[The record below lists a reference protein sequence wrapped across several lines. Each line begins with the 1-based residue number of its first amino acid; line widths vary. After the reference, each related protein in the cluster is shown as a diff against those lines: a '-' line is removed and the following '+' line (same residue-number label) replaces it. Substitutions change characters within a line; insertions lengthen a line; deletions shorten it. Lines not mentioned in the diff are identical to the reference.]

1 MTAPTHSQEH
11 PELTLGERFRRA
23 REELNLSLEDVSGKI
38 NLRPSILQRLEN
50 NEFTH
55 KSIPSTFMK
64 GYVKNYAKFL
74 RVPEAYWLSVV
85 TSLSETTHNDLG
97 KNARAT
103 RAVNQYSSHNHWIGY
118 ITVIVILILAGMTA
132 MWWWEN
138 YQKSNAERDHLV
150 QHYVENT
157 AAAPVG
163 EIADSGS
170 AISLGADKQ
179 EAQTVN
185 APSVAAPVSA
195 EPVAVPATN
204 VADTD
209 ANANAL
215 SSAVEAP
222 SSNHATSVQTLQSE
236 MNKINGIGTPEGQ
249 ENAAQSAVQNSD
261 VSAQPAGELQ
271 IEVTGPNCWISV
283 KDSNRKVLAQKEYKQ
298 GELLSFNQGAPYSL
312 IIGAPGNVKITY
324 KGEVYPLT
332 VDGRVAKFKLQ

>member
-11 PELTLGERFRRA
+11 TELTLGERFRRA

-74 RVPEAYWLSVV
+74 RVPETYWLGIV

-103 RAVNQYSSHNHWIGY
+103 RAVNQYSSHNHWVGY

-150 QHYVENT
+150 QNYVEST
-157 AAAPVG
+157 AAVPVG
-163 EIADSGS
+163 ETADSGTAPNS
-170 AISLGADKQ
+170 GADKQ
-179 EAQTVN
+179 EAQTA
-185 APSVAAPVSA
+185 APTVTAPVSA
-195 EPVAVPATN
+195 DPIAVPVTN
-204 VADTD
+204 VADAD
-209 ANANAL
+209 ANANVL
-215 SSAVEAP
+215 SSAAEVP
-222 SSNHATSVQTLQSE
+222 QSNHATSVQTLQSE
-236 MNKINGIGTPEGQ
+236 MNKINGIGTAEGQ

-261 VSAQPAGELQ
+261 VSVQPTAELQ

-283 KDSNRKVLAQKEYKQ
+283 KDGNRKVLAQKEYKQ

-324 KGEVYPLT
+324 KGEAYPLT